1 MSENKVIEV
10 ITMQDTRVQS
20 IIESMQEIAGD
31 NTVPR
36 NVKEKLNLIV
46 KVLQNEAEDILLRK
60 DKALSEL
67 DEIAEDTNLQ
77 AYTRTQ
83 IWNIVSVLEMI

>member
-1 MSENKVIEV
+1 MIEV

-20 IIESMQEIAGD
+20 IIESMQEIASD

-36 NVKEKLNLIV
+36 NVKEKLHLLV
-46 KVLQNEAEDILLRK
+46 KVLQNESEDILLRK

-67 DEIAEDTNLQ
+67 DEIEEDTNLQ

-83 IWNIVSVLEMI
+83 IWNLVSVLEMI

>member
-1 MSENKVIEV
+1 MEDQRIMSIVEAL
-10 ITMQDTRVQS
+10 
-20 IIESMQEIAGD
+20 QEISTD

-36 NVKEKLNLIV
+36 NVKEKLTKIV
-46 KVLQNEAEDILLRK
+46 EVLKQEKEDFLLRK

-67 DEIAEDTNLQ
+67 DEVVEDTNLQ

-83 IWNIVSVLEMI
+83 IWNVVSALEMI